1 MGDSFIEANERAIVE
16 LITFLRERPCPAPL
30 VRDRKFEG
38 FFARAFDVALSMGA
52 TIGEAGLWRGTAIR
66 SDNEKEFFS
75 YWRSIA
81 NDLHRHI
88 ELVRESIE
96 ALHDVGRLPPPA
108 SVRRLAIML
117 RRAKRP
123 DLEAQLLR
131 AWIEG
136 TPPGN
141 SKGYE
146 GLLARADRAE
156 ALLKRS
162 MRES

>member
-1 MGDSFIEANERAIVE
+1 MGDSFIETDERAIVE
-16 LITFLRERPCPAPL
+16 LIAFLRERPRPPTE
-30 VRDRKFEG
+30 VRERKFEG

-66 SDNEKEFFS
+66 SDNEKEFFA
-75 YWRSIA
+75 YWRSVT

-88 ELVRESIE
+88 ELVRDGIE
-96 ALHDVGRLPPPA
+96 ALHDVGLQPPLG
-108 SVRRLAIML
+108 SVGRLAIML
-117 RRAKRP
+117 RRAKRV

-141 SKGYE
+141 SRGYE
-146 GLLARADRAE
+146 GLLVRADRAE
-156 ALLKRS
+156 ALLRRS
-162 MRES
+162 TRES